1 MKRDAQSI
9 RISNSLP
16 QSPAATAPS
25 SEGAKGLGCACGQA
39 RQREPR
45 GGRRSL
51 VPSSPVLRPKRRG
64 FTGGTWFR
72 PSDRARPALRCR
84 PAFPQKR
91 PRSRGGSGGHFAFGK
106 KAPRRP
112 FCPLSAGGKWTPFS
126 APAGA
131 ELFSVGHKKG
141 PFGPLFYLAE
151 SVGFEPTVLAHAG
164 LVPHKSCAFAGAPL
178 DQTAS
183 VAAHSGS
190 LRHDGGTG
198 RRFLKTGAK
207 KGPCGP
213 LFLSGGE
220 CGIRTHGACARRFSR
235 PVPST
240 ARPTLRMTP
249 GKGRGE
255 LLCVYLQFSGVSS
268 STPPR

>member
-1 MKRDAQSI
+1 MKRDAQREPAAS
-9 RISNSLP
+9 SLP

-25 SEGAKGLGCACGQA
+25 SEGAKGLGY
-39 RQREPR
+39 R
-45 GGRRSL
+45 L
-51 VPSSPVLRPKRRG
+51 SSPVPRRRKPSPAADAGLGCRRNHSLRGR
-64 FTGGTWFR
+64 T
-72 PSDRARPALRCR
+72 
-84 PAFPQKR
+84 
-91 PRSRGGSGGHFAFGK
+91 GGSGGHFAFGK

-164 LVPHKSCAFAGAPL
+164 LVPHKSCAFAGAPIDL
-178 DQTAS
+178 TAS

-190 LRHDGGTG
+190 LRHDAGTG

-207 KGPCGP
+207 KGLSALFFCLAESVGFEPTVLAHAGFQDRCLQP
-213 LFLSGGE
+213 LGQLSG
-220 CGIRTHGACARRFSR
+220 
-235 PVPST
+235 
-240 ARPTLRMTP
+240 
-249 GKGRGE
+249 
-255 LLCVYLQFSGVSS
+255 
-268 STPPR
+268 